1 VRLRQIEDFLAVVE
15 AGGIR
20 AAARKRGVSQP
31 AITKSVR
38 RLETDLGA
46 QLVQRTP
53 QGILLTS
60 SGRAF
65 FERVRVAHAELRRAE
80 DEAAQQ
86 GELRGGSVDFG
97 VGPVAGALIVPEA
110 VTAFRMQFPDGHVRI
125 LEGLKQLGPLVRDGT
140 LDFAVGARH
149 HVKSDSALAFKPL
162 FIHQLVVAARK
173 GHPLR
178 NARSLKDLAGADWVN
193 LVPPASAQSPV
204 ERAMAAAGIPLPG
217 RAIQCESYHVL
228 VALLTRTDML
238 GILTA
243 RLLGRTL
250 AGDALEAIPVA
261 ERLPAY
267 TTYLITRTGIPL
279 SRPAAV
285 MAKMVLQAARRLAKT
300 A

>member
-1 VRLRQIEDFLAVVE
+1 MRFRQIEDFLAVVE
-15 AGGIR
+15 SGGIR
-20 AAARKRGVSQP
+20 AAARKRGVSQS
-31 AITKSVR
+31 AITKSLR

-53 QGILLTS
+53 QGILLTT
-60 SGRAF
+60 SGRVF

-80 DEAAQQ
+80 DEAAQ
-86 GELRGGSVDFG
+86 GERRGGSVDFG

-110 VTAFRMQFPDGHVRI
+110 VAAFRKQFPDAHVRI

-178 NARSLKDLAGADWVN
+178 NARSLKDLAGAEWVN

-204 ERAMAAAGIPLPG
+204 ERAMAAAGMPLPG

>member
-1 VRLRQIEDFLAVVE
+1 
-15 AGGIR
+15 
-20 AAARKRGVSQP
+20 
-31 AITKSVR
+31 
-38 RLETDLGA
+38 
-46 QLVQRTP
+46 
-53 QGILLTS
+53 
-60 SGRAF
+60 
-65 FERVRVAHAELRRAE
+65 
-80 DEAAQQ
+80 
-86 GELRGGSVDFG
+86 
-97 VGPVAGALIVPEA
+97 
-110 VTAFRMQFPDGHVRI
+110 
-125 LEGLKQLGPLVRDGT
+125 
-140 LDFAVGARH
+140 VGARH

-178 NARSLKDLAGADWVN
+178 NARSLKDLAGAEWVN

>member
-1 VRLRQIEDFLAVVE
+1 MRFRQIEDFLAVVE
-15 AGGIR
+15 SGGIR
-20 AAARKRGVSQP
+20 AAARKRGVSQS
-31 AITKSVR
+31 AITKSLR

-53 QGILLTS
+53 QGILLTT
-60 SGRAF
+60 SGRVF

-80 DEAAQQ
+80 DEAAQ
-86 GELRGGSVDFG
+86 GERRGGSVDFG

-110 VTAFRMQFPDGHVRI
+110 VAAFRKQFPDAHVRI

-178 NARSLKDLAGADWVN
+178 NARSLKDLAGAEWVN

>member
-1 VRLRQIEDFLAVVE
+1 MRLRQIEDFLAVAE
-15 AGGIR
+15 SGGIR

-53 QGILLTS
+53 HGVLLTS

-65 FERVRVAHAELRRAE
+65 FERVRVAYAELRRAE
-80 DEAAQQ
+80 DEAAQ
-86 GELRGGSVDFG
+86 GERRGGSVDFG

-110 VTAFRMQFPDGHVRI
+110 VAAFRKQFPDGHVRI

-178 NARSLKDLAGADWVN
+178 NARSLKDLAGAEWVN

-204 ERAMAAAGIPLPG
+204 ERAMAAAGMPLPG

-243 RLLGRTL
+243 RLLGKTL
-250 AGDALEAIPVA
+250 AGDTLEAIPVA

>member
-1 VRLRQIEDFLAVVE
+1 MCSSDLR
-15 AGGIR
+15 
-20 AAARKRGVSQP
+20 
-31 AITKSVR
+31 
-38 RLETDLGA
+38 
-46 QLVQRTP
+46 
-53 QGILLTS
+53 
-60 SGRAF
+60 
-65 FERVRVAHAELRRAE
+65 
-80 DEAAQQ
+80 
-86 GELRGGSVDFG
+86 RGGSVDFG

-110 VTAFRMQFPDGHVRI
+110 VAAFRKQFPDAHVRI

>member
-1 VRLRQIEDFLAVVE
+1 MRFRQIEDFLAVVE
-15 AGGIR
+15 SGGIR
-20 AAARKRGVSQP
+20 AAARKRGVSQS
-31 AITKSVR
+31 AITKSLR

-53 QGILLTS
+53 QGILLTT
-60 SGRAF
+60 SGRVF

-80 DEAAQQ
+80 DEAAQ
-86 GELRGGSVDFG
+86 GERRGGSVDFG

-110 VTAFRMQFPDGHVRI
+110 VTAFRKQFPDGHVRI

-149 HVKSDSALAFKPL
+149 HVKSDSALAFKPR

-285 MAKMVLQAARRLAKT
+285 MAKMELQAARRLAKT